1 MPPSRYVRL
10 TDEEDERLRQIE
22 QDAYLNPK
30 VRLRAQ
36 VLRLSARGESAER
49 ITLYTAR
56 SKASTCAT
64 STASSSGVS
73 RDWPMGV
80 LRAERRVSPKRR
92 GLSCGRSSRRRIA
105 RGTPPN

>member
-49 ITLYTAR
+49 SPYTPLGAR
-56 SKASTCAT
+56 RASCAT

>member
-36 VLRLSARGESAER
+36 VLRLSARGESAQR
-49 ITLYTAR
+49 IASYTAR
-56 SKASTCAT
+56 SKASILRDLDRFQQR
-64 STASSSGVS
+64 GL

>member
-36 VLRLSARGESAER
+36 VLRLSARGESAQR
-49 ITLYTAR
+49 IASYPRVGVAR
-56 SKASTCAT
+56 TKQLFHDGLDSDFASAT
-64 STASSSGVS
+64 SREEDAELACFRSVDT
-73 RDWPMGV
+73 RER
-80 LRAERRVSPKRR
+80 LRAFVDRKRQ
-92 GLSCGRSSRRRIA
+92 
-105 RGTPPN
+105 